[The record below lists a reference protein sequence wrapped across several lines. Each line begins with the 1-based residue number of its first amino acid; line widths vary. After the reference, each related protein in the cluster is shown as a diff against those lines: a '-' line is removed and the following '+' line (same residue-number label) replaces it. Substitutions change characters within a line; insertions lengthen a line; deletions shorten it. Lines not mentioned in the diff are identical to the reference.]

1 MQEKAD
7 RVQDYM
13 IPLSH
18 YSTLSRRATFEEAV
32 KMMNE
37 SAKEK
42 GFRWVL
48 VLDDDQKIVGILT
61 LRSVY
66 DALGSLASKAGG
78 WLGISF
84 NNADLFFWDGLKLMK
99 DTPVTKFVRPV
110 VDAFVLENDPPSRAV
125 EIIIK
130 RKITIVPVLDSDLK
144 VVGIVR
150 PVDLLPF
157 IIKLFETNMA

>member
-1 MQEKAD
+1 
-7 RVQDYM
+7 
-13 IPLSH
+13 
-18 YSTLSRRATFEEAV
+18 
-32 KMMNE
+32 
-37 SAKEK
+37 
-42 GFRWVL
+42 
-48 VLDDDQKIVGILT
+48 
-61 LRSVY
+61 
-66 DALGSLASKAGG
+66 
-78 WLGISF
+78 
-84 NNADLFFWDGLKLMK
+84 MK

>member
-1 MQEKAD
+1 
-7 RVQDYM
+7 VQGKVDKVGHFM

-18 YSTLSRRATFEEAV
+18 YSTLKKNATFEEAV
-32 KMMNE
+32 NMMNQ

-42 GFRWVL
+42 GYRWVL
-48 VLDDDQKIVGILT
+48 VLDDEGRIVGILT
-61 LRSVY
+61 LRNVY

-99 DTPVTKFVRPV
+99 DTPVTKYIRPV

-125 EIIIK
+125 EIIVK
-130 RKITIVPVLDSDLK
+130 KKITIVPVLDSNLK

-157 IIKLFETNMA
+157 IIKLFETNIS